1 MDAID
6 RRPSDDPIDAIAAA
20 RRAFVEAVDR
30 RDPLGLGDAYTLD
43 ARLLAPSAELIAGR
57 SSIARFWEAGIDA
70 GLETVEVDL
79 LDLEIGPDG
88 AAATEI
94 GRYVLR
100 LAPTSGELVEER
112 GRYLIVHRRDA
123 DGVWRR
129 ATETFSPDD
138 RASPARTGR
147 RTPDG

>member
-6 RRPSDDPIDAIAAA
+6 PRPSDDPIDAIAAA
-20 RRAFVEAVDR
+20 RRAFVGAVDR
-30 RDPLGLGDAYTLD
+30 RDPVGLGDAYTID

-70 GLETVEVDL
+70 GLETIEMDL
-79 LDLEIGPDG
+79 LDLEVGPDG

-94 GRYVLR
+94 GRYLLR
-100 LAPTSGELVEER
+100 LASPSGERIEER
-112 GRYLIVHRRDA
+112 GRYLIVHRRER
-123 DGVWRR
+123 DGTWRR

-138 RASPARTGR
+138 RPSPAGR
-147 RTPDG
+147 AGRPPGA